1 MKKKWTV
8 MTDIDLKNNENYQ
21 KDILLLESLITLK
34 MLKETPEYYD
44 IMSQVMTDQIDTNIA
59 MIEKQL
65 GNEKVN

>member
-8 MTDIDLKNNENYQ
+8 MTDIDLENNENYQ
-21 KDILLLESLITLK
+21 KDLLLLESLVTLK
-34 MLKETPEYYD
+34 MLKETPVYYD
-44 IMSQVMTDQIDTNIA
+44 MMSQVMTDQIDTNIA